1 MGDLIRFAFTPFNNS
16 HPDSYLIMTT
26 LIYFDGYYPLS
37 AKVVPNYYLIDN
49 INEIIK

>member
-16 HPDSYLIMTT
+16 HPDSYLIMKT

-37 AKVVPNYYLIDN
+37 YQQKLYQ
-49 INEIIK
+49 III